1 MVCRGVPSAPYS
13 FLPHTPFHPSLAP
26 VRPIFPTAPASLQ
39 PQPPVRP
46 RLASALGSLPP
57 QPALRAC
64 VRVLG
69 VSEFS
74 PAEAKCGG
82 AVRVSWLTSMRG
94 ACAAL
99 RRLPDSSV
107 AELPGG
113 TSLRWSTPSI
123 APTANDLRQELELTR
138 WHRLARTSARSDTH
152 TVAHARTHA
161 VTRTHF
167 TLLHTHSTHT
177 YTRARACTCA
187 HTCTHTRARMHVC
200 TRTRSHDRRKA

>member
-1 MVCRGVPSAPYS
+1 MCLAPHTPFCPILPSTPALLPPHTPVGPILPSAPYS
-13 FLPHTPFHPSLAP
+13 LPPQPRFSPSLPSAP
-26 VRPIFPTAPASLQ
+26 
-39 PQPPVRP
+39 
-46 RLASALGSLPP
+46 GSLPP

-113 TSLRWSTPSI
+113 TSLRWSTP
-123 APTANDLRQELELTR
+123 APAANDLRQELELTR
-138 WHRLARTSARSDTH
+138 FQVDRGSYATSSAPPTPTRPYRDRKSTRLNSSHRCLSRMPSSA
-152 TVAHARTHA
+152 
-161 VTRTHF
+161 
-167 TLLHTHSTHT
+167 
-177 YTRARACTCA
+177 
-187 HTCTHTRARMHVC
+187 
-200 TRTRSHDRRKA
+200 

>member
-1 MVCRGVPSAPYS
+1 MSDLMSYLRVKVEAGVSGCALRPVLPSAPYS
-13 FLPHTPFHPSLAP
+13 LPPQRPFRPILPSAPYSRPPHTP
-26 VRPIFPTAPASLQ
+26 VRPILPSAP
-39 PQPPVRP
+39 
-46 RLASALGSLPP
+46 GSVPP
-57 QPALRAC
+57 QARFRRRLPLRRCLPC

-94 ACAAL
+94 ACSAVP
-99 RRLPDSSV
+99 RLPDSSV

-138 WHRLARTSARSDTH
+138 FQVDRGSYATSSAPPTPTRPKKTMECEFFEATGGAAAR
-152 TVAHARTHA
+152 
-161 VTRTHF
+161 
-167 TLLHTHSTHT
+167 
-177 YTRARACTCA
+177 
-187 HTCTHTRARMHVC
+187 
-200 TRTRSHDRRKA
+200 

>member
-1 MVCRGVPSAPYS
+1 MSTGRHAPLRPRLPQCAPGS
-13 FLPHTPFHPSLAP
+13 LPPHT
-26 VRPIFPTAPASLQ
+26 
-39 PQPPVRP
+39 PVRP
-46 RLASALGSLPP
+46 RLPSAPCSLPP
-57 QPALRAC
+57 QLPLRRCVPC
-64 VRVLG
+64 VRALG

-82 AVRVSWLTSMRG
+82 AVRASWLTSMRG
-94 ACAAL
+94 ACAAV

-200 TRTRSHDRRKA
+200 TRRRSHDRRKA